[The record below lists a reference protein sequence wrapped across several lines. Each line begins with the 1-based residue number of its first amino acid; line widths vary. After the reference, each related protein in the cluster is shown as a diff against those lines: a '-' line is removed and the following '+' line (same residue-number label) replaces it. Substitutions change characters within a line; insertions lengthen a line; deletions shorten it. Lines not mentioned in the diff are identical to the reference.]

1 MKHWSSWFR
10 SVLAGMAFIAG
21 FGIFTTQALAQIA
34 GVTPSNTDITN
45 QARLAYSS
53 GTGIG
58 AVAQP
63 DILSNITTFKV
74 DKLVRVLVAEVGG
87 SPTTATPNTLFNTSG
102 AGNVTTFTVT
112 NQGNDPQGYVLTGV
126 ATAAGSVQLPAGGT
140 TYTNSITPA
149 LTCSTFVDANGNGT
163 YQFATDT
170 AIAIPTL
177 VTGASATVFVV
188 CDIPSTVANPTVVN
202 GAVAITELVATTA
215 NNATCAANGTGC
227 VTTSTAGSTPLNAVD
242 NFTQV
247 DVVFGDIIAGS
258 AAGDALRDGRHSARD
273 AFVIAAATLTVVK
286 TLTVL
291 CDPANFAGNGST
303 IFPRALPGAYIQ
315 YKITITNTNA
325 AAGASA
331 TLTTITDALQTA
343 NVTMDPDLVTATA
356 AACPSTA
363 ESAAGSGFKLT
374 CTGGTRACVG
384 TPRYF
389 TTTSSADGVDY
400 ALPTITANFGVG
412 QLLPAEGAYVAG
424 ELKGTE
430 SAVITYNVKI
440 K

>member
-10 SVLAGMAFIAG
+10 SVLAGIALIAG
-21 FGIFTTQALAQIA
+21 FGLFSTQALAQL
-34 GVTPSNTDITN
+34 TPSNTDITN
-45 QARLAYSS
+45 QATLAYSS
-53 GTGIG
+53 GTGGG

-63 DILSNITTFKV
+63 NISSNITTFKV
-74 DKLVRVLVAEVGG
+74 DKLVRLLVAELGG
-87 SPTTATPNTLFNTSG
+87 SPTTATPNTLFSAGG

-112 NQGNDPQGYVLTGV
+112 NQGNDPQGYVLAGV
-126 ATAAGSVQLPAGGT
+126 ATAAGSVQLPPGGT

-149 LTCSTFVDANGNGT
+149 INCSTFVDGNANGT
-163 YQFATDT
+163 YQFAGDT

-177 VTGASATVFVV
+177 APGASATVFVV
-188 CDIPSTVANPTVVN
+188 CDIPSTAANPTVVN
-202 GAVAITELVATTA
+202 GAIAVTELVATTA

-227 VTTSTAGSTPLNAVD
+227 VVTSTAGSTPLSSVD
-242 NFTQV
+242 NFTLV
-247 DVVFGDIIAGS
+247 DTVFGDIVAGS
-258 AAGDALRDGRHSARD
+258 AAGDALRDGKHSARD
-273 AFVIAAATLTVVK
+273 AFVIASATITVVK
-286 TLTVL
+286 TQSVL
-291 CDPANFAGNGST
+291 CDTANFAGNGTT

-315 YKITITNTNA
+315 YKITITNTNLV
-325 AAGASA
+325 GASA

-343 NVTMDPDLVTATA
+343 NVTMDPNLVTATA

-374 CTGGTRACVG
+374 CTNGTRACVA

-389 TTTSSADGVDY
+389 TTTSSADGIDY

-412 QLLPAEGAYVAG
+412 QLLPVEAGYLVG
-424 ELKGTE
+424 ELKPTE
-430 SAVITYNVKI
+430 AAVITYNVII